1 MKKFLTLPNLYIALW
16 GLYFTQGTLLPKGSI
31 LSRITLL
38 LFVTISV
45 VSVIYTYTQQKPNTY
60 LNALGLLLAM
70 FTVYGLFSP
79 GDGFN
84 YLKTIYLSLLPTF
97 SFFVFF
103 KQKKIDDRWTR
114 IMFFFM
120 AIVVVVQYT
129 MEVNYNAET
138 YLNSEEHV
146 INLGYEFLA
155 LLPLIYFWK
164 KKPIVQYVLLALI
177 MVMVLSTVKRGAIII
192 GVLFIVYFL
201 ITSTRYSSKKIKW
214 YIWLLG
220 AVFVVLAVRYAI
232 HFFEN
237 NQYAQ
242 MRVENTLSGDSSSR
256 DYLYTLAW
264 RIFKDSDPINMLFGH
279 GASSTWRLMGNAAH
293 NDWLEILVNQG
304 IFGAVIYLYYWISFF
319 KLYKKDK
326 NIDSH
331 LISGSLVIIYF
342 MSTLFSMSYGAMT
355 LPASVAL
362 GYCLANENKT
372 ILSNKQQNEY
382 LDNIA

>member
-1 MKKFLTLPNLYIALW
+1 MKKFLTIPNLYIVLW

-38 LFVTISV
+38 LFITISI
-45 VSVIYTYTQQKPNTY
+45 VSLISTYTKQKPNAY
-60 LNALGLLLAM
+60 LKALGVLLVM
-70 FTVYGLFSP
+70 FTVYGLFSSS
-79 GDGFN
+79 DGFN
-84 YLKTIYLSLLPTF
+84 YLKTTYLSLLPTY
-97 SFFVFF
+97 SFFVFY
-103 KQKKIDDRWTR
+103 KQKKIDERWTR

-120 AIVVVVQYT
+120 AIVVMVQYT
-129 MEVNYNAET
+129 MEVSYNEET

-146 INLGYEFLA
+146 VNLGYEFLA

-164 KKPIVQYVLLALI
+164 NKPIVQYLLLAVI
-177 MVMVLSTVKRGAIII
+177 MVMVLSTMKRGAIII

-201 ITSTRYSSKKIKW
+201 ITSTRYSSKKVKW

-220 AVFVVLAVRYAI
+220 AVFVVVAVRYAI
-232 HFFEN
+232 IFFEN

-242 MRVENTLSGDSSSR
+242 MRVESTLSGDSSAR
-256 DYLYTLAW
+256 NYLYASAW
-264 RIFKDSDPINMLFGH
+264 RIFKESQPINMLFGH

-304 IFGAVIYLYYWISFF
+304 IFGVIIYLYYWISFF

-342 MSTLFSMSYGAMT
+342 MSSLFSMSYGAMT

-362 GYCLANENKT
+362 GYCLAHENRT
-372 ILSNKQQNEY
+372 TLSNITEK
-382 LDNIA
+382 